1 MPDYG
6 RDVTFGYFLIPNAAD
21 PLLDTAR
28 EIEARGLD
36 WIGIQDHPYQ
46 RRFVD
51 TWTLLGAIA
60 AVTTRVGMFPD
71 VANLPLRPPA
81 VMAKAA
87 ASLDVL
93 SGGRFELALGAGG
106 FWDAIEAYGGP
117 RRQPGD
123 ALAALEEA
131 IQVIRLMWSGERN
144 LRFTGEHYR
153 LAGAHRAGTGPP
165 DRYLAGRVRPRALR
179 LLGRLADGWVPS
191 LRGEITRLSEG
202 SARLDDAAAG
212 AGRDPAE
219 IRRVVNVNG
228 QITDGT
234 RLGLLRGPVDQWVD
248 ELTDL
253 AVGYGF
259 DTFMFWEKAR
269 TSFLAS
275 PRRSC
280 RPSELRWPRSA
291 AGPKLRNARPAQVLD
306 GVAVLAASSAA
317 NSPRHIGHRVQEDR
331 AGGEPSSPPVSPVL
345 GSGTPAGWG
354 GSLVS
359 SRP

>member
-1 MPDYG
+1 VTVPDYG
-6 RDVTFGYFLIPNAAD
+6 RDSTFGYFLIPNAAD

-51 TWTLLGAIA
+51 TWVLLGAIA
-60 AVTTRVGMFPD
+60 AVTSRVGFFPD

-81 VMAKAA
+81 VMGKAA

-117 RRQPGD
+117 RRERRD

-131 IQVIRLMWSGERN
+131 IQVIRLVWSGERN
-144 LRFTGEHYR
+144 LRFNGAHYR
-153 LAGAHRAGTGPP
+153 LAGAHSGPVPVHPIGIWLGVYGPRALL
-165 DRYLAGRVRPRALR
+165 LAGRV
-179 LLGRLADGWVPS
+179 ADGWVPS
-191 LRGEITRLSEG
+191 LTGEVSRLSEG
-202 SARLDDAAAG
+202 SARLDDAAVQ

-228 QITDGT
+228 QITDGAS
-234 RLGLLRGPVDQWVD
+234 LGLLRGPVDQWVD
-248 ELTDL
+248 EVTDL

-259 DTFMFWEKAR
+259 DTFMFWGEGEDQLPRFAEEVAPAVR
-269 TSFLAS
+269 SQVAAERAS
-275 PRRSC
+275 P
-280 RPSELRWPRSA
+280 
-291 AGPKLRNARPAQVLD
+291 
-306 GVAVLAASSAA
+306 
-317 NSPRHIGHRVQEDR
+317 
-331 AGGEPSSPPVSPVL
+331 
-345 GSGTPAGWG
+345 
-354 GSLVS
+354 
-359 SRP
+359 

>member
-21 PLLDTAR
+21 PLLNTAR

-60 AVTTRVGMFPD
+60 AVTTRVGFFPD

-117 RRQPGD
+117 RREPRD
-123 ALAALEEA
+123 ALKALEEA
-131 IQVIRLMWSGERN
+131 IQVIRLIWSGERN
-144 LRFTGEHYR
+144 LRFAGEHYR
-153 LAGAHRAGTGPP
+153 LAGAHSGPVP
-165 DRYLAGRVRPRALR
+165 DHPIGVWLGVYGPRALR
-179 LLGRLADGWVPS
+179 LAGQLADGWVPS

-202 SARLDDAAAG
+202 SARLDEAAAG

-219 IRRVVNVNG
+219 IRRVLNVNG
-228 QITDGT
+228 QITDGA

-259 DTFMFWEKAR
+259 DTFMFWGEGDDQ
-269 TSFLAS
+269 L
-275 PRRSC
+275 PRFAEEVVPAVR
-280 RPSELRWPRSA
+280 
-291 AGPKLRNARPAQVLD
+291 AQV
-306 GVAVLAASSAA
+306 AAERGRS
-317 NSPRHIGHRVQEDR
+317 
-331 AGGEPSSPPVSPVL
+331 
-345 GSGTPAGWG
+345 
-354 GSLVS
+354 
-359 SRP
+359 

>member
-1 MPDYG
+1 VTVPDYG

-36 WIGIQDHPYQ
+36 WIGVQDHPYQ

-60 AVTTRVGMFPD
+60 AATARIGFFPD

-117 RRQPGD
+117 RREPRD

-144 LRFTGEHYR
+144 LRFAGEHYR
-153 LAGAHRAGTGPP
+153 LAGAHSGPVP
-165 DRYLAGRVRPRALR
+165 AHPIGIWLGVYGPRALR
-179 LLGRLADGWVPS
+179 LAGRLADGWVPS
-191 LRGEITRLSEG
+191 LRGDLTLLSEG
-202 SARLDDAAAG
+202 SARLDDAAAA

-228 QITDGT
+228 QITDGA

-259 DTFMFWEKAR
+259 DTFMFWGDGEDQ
-269 TSFLAS
+269 L
-275 PRRSC
+275 PRFAEEVVPAVRA
-280 RPSELRWPRSA
+280 EVA
-291 AGPKLRNARPAQVLD
+291 AER
-306 GVAVLAASSAA
+306 
-317 NSPRHIGHRVQEDR
+317 
-331 AGGEPSSPPVSPVL
+331 
-345 GSGTPAGWG
+345 G
-354 GSLVS
+354 GS
-359 SRP
+359 